1 MTWTL
6 ITAVWF
12 LLACATIMVFGLSGR
27 ISREEEEGRYSSGGN
42 VVPFRLRQRRS

>member
-6 ITAVWF
+6 IIAVWF
-12 LLACATIMVFGLSGR
+12 LLDCATIMVCGGLSGR
-27 ISREEEEGRYSSGGN
+27 ISREEEEGRYSSGN